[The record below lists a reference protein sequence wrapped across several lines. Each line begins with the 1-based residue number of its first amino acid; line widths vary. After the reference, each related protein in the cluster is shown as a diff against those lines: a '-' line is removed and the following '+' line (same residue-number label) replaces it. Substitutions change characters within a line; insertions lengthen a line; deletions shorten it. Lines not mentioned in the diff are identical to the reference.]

1 MTTHYADAVFAIL
14 PHLESTKALYD
25 VIKRSAVE
33 AGRSL
38 FRVQPISSA
47 PRAPKRPTS
56 RPSITRW
63 CHWRA
68 ARHVGHSTSTCVRA
82 AGSTGRSRGGR
93 AIAR

>member
-38 FRVQPISSA
+38 FRVQPICRRLARRSSRQA
-47 PRAPKRPTS
+47 
-56 RPSITRW
+56 
-63 CHWRA
+63 
-68 ARHVGHSTSTCVRA
+68 
-82 AGSTGRSRGGR
+82 GR
-93 AIAR
+93 A

>member
-38 FRVQPISSA
+38 FRVQPIRRRLA
-47 PRAPKRPTS
+47 
-56 RPSITRW
+56 RPS
-63 CHWRA
+63 
-68 ARHVGHSTSTCVRA
+68 
-82 AGSTGRSRGGR
+82 GRQAGR
-93 AIAR
+93 A